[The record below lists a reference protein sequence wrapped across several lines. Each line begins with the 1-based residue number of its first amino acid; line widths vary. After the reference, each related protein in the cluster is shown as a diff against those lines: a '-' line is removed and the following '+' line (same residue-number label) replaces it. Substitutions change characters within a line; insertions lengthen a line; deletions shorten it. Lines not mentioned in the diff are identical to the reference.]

1 MRTEVDG
8 RARKRALRLLIGI
21 PVGLLV
27 IAVAVFALIPPLVM
41 RDMVDRRVTFA
52 RTYTGAEHGLS
63 PERLILT
70 TADGLDIVAYQ
81 VTAEQPKAVIIF
93 LSGIHNPSVTAF
105 FGHARMLLD
114 HGYASIL
121 VEMRAHGESEGE
133 VIGLGFKEYRDT
145 QAAVDY
151 IKGNARYT
159 DVPIVVYGLSMG
171 GAVAINSIGQ
181 IPDIAA
187 LISLSAYSAWDD
199 VFIDNMGASGL
210 VAWAQRPFVR
220 LYTTLKYGW
229 DSRNI
234 TPKQQI
240 RNLDGRPALLIH
252 SRGDSQVPY
261 PSFERLLAQAPA
273 HVETWVREGD
283 LHFIVAD
290 DLFLTPYADVEY
302 ADRIIGFLERHFGAA
317 SP

>member
-8 RARKRALRLLIGI
+8 RARKRAFRFLIGI

-41 RDMVDRRVTFA
+41 RDMVDRHVTFA

-70 TADGLDIVAYQ
+70 TADGLDIVAYE

-187 LISLSAYSAWDD
+187 LISMSAYSAWDD

-210 VAWAQRPFVR
+210 VAWVQRPFVR

-290 DLFLTPYADVEY
+290 DLFLTPDADVEY
-302 ADRIIGFLERHFGAA
+302 ADRILGFLERHFGA
-317 SP
+317 